1 MRGLLHSRALLP
13 LIPPTPFSHKG
24 RRGSL
29 GFLKP
34 RMREGMQGLPKK
46 PTSVSAIAL
55 AAGPGADA
63 LRPCVALPPCPRC
76 RSGRSAAAP
85 LRCPLPLASSPRAAR
100 LIPSRLVL
108 PRLAPL
114 PKPSRS
120 DGAPRRGHTR
130 QCECT
135 CRHPP
140 PRCRP
145 TFNVQRATFNPSR
158 LIPSRLIPSRLIP
171 SRRSP
176 HPLSPHPPSPRPSPQ
191 TLEVG
196 RSPPARAYTP
206 VRVHMSAPTSTLS
219 SHVQRA
225 TCNLQPL
232 APHPLAPHPLA
243 PLASSPLASSPLA
256 SSSLA
261 SPLSPNPRGQTEPPG
276 AGIHAS
282 ASAHVGTHLHVVVP
296 RSTCNVQPSTPRASS
311 PRASSPRA
319 ARLIPSRLVLPRLA
333 PLPKPSRSGGV
344 PRRGHT
350 RQCECTCRHP
360 PPRCRPTFNVQRA
373 TFNPSRLIPS
383 RLIPSRRSPHP
394 LSPRPLSPH
403 PPSPRPSPQTLEVR
417 RSPPARAYTPVR
429 THMSVHPSTLSSH
442 LQRATF
448 NLSTLSSHLQRA
460 TFNLSTL
467 SSHLQRATFNLS
479 TLSSHLQ
486 RATFNLSTL
495 SSHLQRATFNLS
507 TLSSHLQRA
516 TFNLSTL
523 SSHLQ
528 RATFNL
534 STLSSHLQR
543 ATFNL
548 QP

>member
-1 MRGLLHSRALLP
+1 
-13 LIPPTPFSHKG
+13 
-24 RRGSL
+24 
-29 GFLKP
+29 
-34 RMREGMQGLPKK
+34 MQGLPKK

-158 LIPSRLIPSRLIP
+158 LIPSRLIPSR
-171 SRRSP
+171 RSP
-176 HPLSPHPPSPRPSPQ
+176 HPLSPR
-191 TLEVG
+191 
-196 RSPPARAYTP
+196 
-206 VRVHMSAPTSTLS
+206 
-219 SHVQRA
+219 
-225 TCNLQPL
+225 
-232 APHPLAPHPLA
+232 
-243 PLASSPLASSPLA
+243 
-256 SSSLA
+256 
-261 SPLSPNPRGQTEPPG
+261 
-276 AGIHAS
+276 
-282 ASAHVGTHLHVVVP
+282 
-296 RSTCNVQPSTPRASS
+296 
-311 PRASSPRA
+311 
-319 ARLIPSRLVLPRLA
+319 
-333 PLPKPSRSGGV
+333 
-344 PRRGHT
+344 
-350 RQCECTCRHP
+350 
-360 PPRCRPTFNVQRA
+360 
-373 TFNPSRLIPS
+373 
-383 RLIPSRRSPHP
+383 P

-429 THMSVHPSTLSSH
+429 TLMSVHPSTLSSH

-467 SSHLQRATFNLS
+467 SSHLQRATFNL
-479 TLSSHLQ
+479 
-486 RATFNLSTL
+486 
-495 SSHLQRATFNLS
+495 
-507 TLSSHLQRA
+507 
-516 TFNLSTL
+516 
-523 SSHLQ
+523 
-528 RATFNL
+528 
-534 STLSSHLQR
+534 
-543 ATFNL
+543 

>member
-1 MRGLLHSRALLP
+1 MILILVRRCRSGRNCTAPLCHLALAIAPLRGRVPGRDARFAAFPCAFAPHPPNPLLP
-13 LIPPTPFSHKG
+13 QGEKG
-24 RRGSL
+24 ES
-29 GFLKP
+29 
-34 RMREGMQGLPKK
+34 GLPE
-46 PTSVSAIAL
+46 AQNERRN
-55 AAGPGADA
+55 AGASQKTYFCK
-63 LRPCVALPPCPRC
+63 RHCPRC
-76 RSGRSAAAP
+76 RSGRRCAAP
-85 LRCPLPLASSPRAAR
+85 LRRPLPLASPPLAPR
-100 LIPSRLVL
+100 LIPSRLAPSCPSPHPLSPRPLL
-108 PRLAPL
+108 PLASSSLASPPL
-114 PKPSRS
+114 
-120 DGAPRRGHTR
+120 A
-130 QCECT
+130 
-135 CRHPP
+135 
-140 PRCRP
+140 
-145 TFNVQRATFNPSR
+145 
-158 LIPSRLIPSRLIP
+158 SRLIPSRLIP

-534 STLSSHLQR
+534 YTLSSHLQR